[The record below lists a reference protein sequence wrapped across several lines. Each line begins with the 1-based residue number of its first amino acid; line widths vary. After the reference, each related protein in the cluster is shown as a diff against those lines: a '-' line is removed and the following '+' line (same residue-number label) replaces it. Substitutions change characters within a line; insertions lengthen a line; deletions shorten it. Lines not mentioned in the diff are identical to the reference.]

1 MVGTCEC
8 QLERNV
14 VLTKIIESRV
24 GIKTGNALSMVVT
37 GNQGDGMGG
46 ITVLYGL

>member
-14 VLTKIIESRV
+14 KLIKIIESRV
-24 GIKTGNALSMVVT
+24 GIKTANALSTVVT
-37 GNQGDGMGG
+37 GNQGDGMRG
-46 ITVLYGL
+46 IKVLYGF